1 MIRTTLLL
9 AALGTVPA
17 AAIAEPVQ
25 ITLSG
30 GFHATGHA
38 PVATGPVGQAYAYS
52 VRGGTVLRSGNNLD
66 IPVSIDCTGLDHVN
80 EQQETTGRGNCVWRD
95 ADDDKLF
102 LSLTTGQNGNT
113 YVLTGGTGKWS
124 GIEGTI
130 ATGFTYLPSPEENLY
145 LGVEEGTGALNKWP
159 FAE

>member
-1 MIRTTLLL
+1 MIRSTLLL
-9 AALGTVPA
+9 AVLGTASA
-17 AAIAEPVQ
+17 ATVAEPVQ

-38 PVATGPVGQAYAYS
+38 PVATGPAGQAYAYS
-52 VRGGTVLRSGNNLD
+52 VRGGTVLRSANKLQ
-66 IPVSIDCTGLDHVN
+66 IPVSIDCTGLDQVN
-80 EQQETTGRGNCVWRD
+80 EQQQTTGLGNCVWRD
-95 ADDDKLF
+95 GEDDKLF

-130 ATGFTYLPSPEENLY
+130 TTGFTYLPSPGENLY

-159 FAE
+159 SAE